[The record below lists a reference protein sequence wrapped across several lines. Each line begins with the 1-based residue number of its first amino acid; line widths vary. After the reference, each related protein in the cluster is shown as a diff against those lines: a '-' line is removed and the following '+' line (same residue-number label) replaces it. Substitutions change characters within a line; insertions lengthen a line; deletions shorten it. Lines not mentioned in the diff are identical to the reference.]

1 MMESGGVPMTMPVQ
15 PANTGNNGGGFG
27 WGGDGAWF
35 LIILFLFAFC
45 GWGNGG
51 FGGGYGN
58 GVNGAGFQGYATRA
72 DINEGFALNNLQ
84 SGISAIQQGIC
95 DASYALN
102 NAIQSGFN
110 TTQMGMMQG
119 FNGVQSQICNLGA
132 QLAQCCCDIRASIQ
146 DVRYEMAQNTCAMT
160 NQMNNNTRDII
171 DNQNTNARALLDK
184 LCQMEYNG
192 LNDKYQAAIAENQA
206 LKFAASQT
214 AQNAFITANQQAQ
227 TAELIRRLGM
237 DCPVN
242 AVVVQPSTPVTFP
255 TNNCGQFNGGWGNG
269 CGNGCAPC
277 GC

>member
-1 MMESGGVPMTMPVQ
+1 MESGGVPMTMPVQ

-27 WGGDGAWF
+27 WGGDGAWWI
-35 LIILFLFAFC
+35 IILFLFVFC

-51 FGGGYGN
+51 FGGGYGA
-58 GVNGAGFQGYATRA
+58 NGAGLQGALTRA
-72 DINEGFALNNLQ
+72 DINEGFAINNLQ
-84 SGISAIQQGIC
+84 SGINVIQQGIC

-192 LNDKYQAAIAENQA
+192 LNDKYQAALAEVQS
-206 LKFAASQT
+206 LKT
-214 AQNAFITANQQAQ
+214 AQNIYQQNAYLVANNEAQ

>member
-27 WGGDGAWF
+27 WGGDGAWWI
-35 LIILFLFAFC
+35 IILFLFVFC

-51 FGGGYGN
+51 LGGGYGA
-58 GVNGAGFQGYATRA
+58 NGAGLQGALTRA
-72 DINEGFALNNLQ
+72 DINEGFAINNLQ
-84 SGISAIQQGIC
+84 SGINAIQQGIC

-102 NAIQSGFN
+102 NAIQSGFS
-110 TTQMGMMQG
+110 TTRMGMMQG

-192 LNDKYQAAIAENQA
+192 LNDKYQAALAEVQS
-206 LKFAASQT
+206 LKT
-214 AQNAFITANQQAQ
+214 AQNIYQQNAYLVANNEAQ

-255 TNNCGQFNGGWGNG
+255 TNGCGHFNGGWGNG
-269 CGNGCAPC
+269 CNTGCGTCC
-277 GC
+277 G